1 MKSMKEIIALVK
13 ADPCYQKNIEYEPP
27 RDGHPEGK
35 IKFHIADLEANL
47 EILAERNIAEA
58 DYWNLKF
65 IIHVHDLFKSEAQ
78 RGTPALHPKNHA
90 SLAKAYASQFTNDT
104 EILNIIQFHDENYKL
119 WRDYLQTG
127 SYDKDQFQRLL
138 DTIQNW
144 DIFLMFIIIDGCT
157 EGKDLAKLSWFIDE
171 IRKHK
176 ETRVD
181 SSWVI
186 PPERFRAKKI

>member
-1 MKSMKEIIALVK
+1 MSRPATVT
-13 ADPCYQKNIEYEPP
+13 Q
-27 RDGHPEGK
+27 RGK
-35 IKFHIADLEANL
+35 LNFTSPTWKQTWKFADLEANL

-78 RGTPALHPKNHA
+78 RGTPTLHPKNHA

-127 SYDKDQFQRLL
+127 SYLL